1 LRRAI
6 GIVAAV
12 AAAAVMVAPAAA
24 APSAPLNQSGRWI
37 TDAKGRVVILHGVNM
52 VYKRRPY
59 HPLAAGFDRPDARF
73 LARNG
78 LNAVRLGIIYAG
90 VEPQPGRYDDAYL
103 RQIRRSLRTLARAG
117 VFSQLDFHQDLYNE
131 RFQGEGFPDWAVQDD
146 GLPAQPQAGF
156 PANYIV
162 MPALN
167 RAFDHFWNNDPGPG
181 GVGLQDRYAA
191 AWGHV
196 ARRFRNEPYNMGY
209 DLFNEP
215 WPGTGWQACAN
226 TAGCPLFD
234 QQKLTPMSQRAYNA
248 IRRHDKRNVV
258 WYEPNVLFNN
268 GPQTHHGD
276 IGRHSGMSFHIYCL
290 QEGQTPRPSPMDE
303 EQARTCEPFETLP
316 FQNANAQ
323 SRRTG
328 DALILSEFGATDDLG
343 QIERLEDYAD
353 RYMVGWLYWHYCE
366 CDDPTTAGVGGTQ
379 SVVSDARKPPTGS
392 NVKSGKL
399 DVLTR
404 PYPQAV
410 AGVPTRWRFDPD
422 SKRFELAYTTARKG
436 GGRFAFRADTQ
447 VFASPRHYPGGY
459 DVRVRG
465 GEAISAP
472 GKRLLRVR
480 TCTGRRRVEVTLT
493 PGGGNFR
500 ADCRAPRTDP
510 TKIRVRVRPRHVGA
524 GRRTRFRFRV
534 TVRRGRPLRGALIRF
549 AGRRSRTNRRGRAS
563 LRVRLGRRGRRRVV
577 VSKRGYRRGRATV
590 RVLRPR

>member
-1 LRRAI
+1 
-6 GIVAAV
+6 
-12 AAAAVMVAPAAA
+12 
-24 APSAPLNQSGRWI
+24 
-37 TDAKGRVVILHGVNM
+37 
-52 VYKRRPY
+52 
-59 HPLAAGFDRPDARF
+59 
-73 LARNG
+73 
-78 LNAVRLGIIYAG
+78 
-90 VEPQPGRYDDAYL
+90 
-103 RQIRRSLRTLARAG
+103 
-117 VFSQLDFHQDLYNE
+117 
-131 RFQGEGFPDWAVQDD
+131 
-146 GLPAQPQAGF
+146 
-156 PANYIV
+156 
-162 MPALN
+162 
-167 RAFDHFWNNDPGPG
+167 
-181 GVGLQDRYAA
+181 
-191 AWGHV
+191 
-196 ARRFRNEPYNMGY
+196 
-209 DLFNEP
+209 
-215 WPGTGWQACAN
+215 
-226 TAGCPLFD
+226 
-234 QQKLTPMSQRAYNA
+234 MSQRAYNA
-248 IRRHDKRNVV
+248 IRRHDRRNVV
-258 WYEPNVLFNN
+258 WYEPNVIFNN

-276 IGRHSGMSFHIYCL
+276 IGPRSGMSFHIYCL
-290 QEGQTPRPSPMDE
+290 RRGKRRGRARWTRSRRAPASRSRPCRSRTPTRSP
-303 EQARTCEPFETLP
+303 
-316 FQNANAQ
+316 
-323 SRRTG
+323 RRTG

-366 CDDPTTAGVGGTQ
+366 CDDPTTAGVGDTQ

-410 AGVPTRWRFDPD
+410 AGVPTPWRFDPD

-436 GGRFAFRADTQ
+436 GGSFAFRADTQ
-447 VFASPRHYPGGY
+447 VFASPRHYPRGY

-510 TKIRVRVRPRHVGA
+510 TKIHVRVRPRRVRA

-549 AGRRSRTNRRGRAS
+549 AGRRARTNRRGRAS